1 MAGSWTGTAHID
13 RPIEEVFAFLAD
25 GENDPKFSPR
35 VLKIT
40 KTSEGPPGVGTTYV
54 SAVKDAGLK
63 SDREFKLTAFDPP
76 TRIRWTELS
85 SNLVTVPQGGY
96 DLAPE
101 DGGTRLTLYN
111 ELEGHGFG
119 KVLAPLALRAA
130 RKDGDGFAQRIKEAV
145 EAS

>member
-1 MAGSWTGTAHID
+1 MADSWTGTAHID